1 MARKNRRAVGIRR
14 AVAAATIGLI
24 ATACAGRT
32 HIAEPAAGQTISWS
46 LRVGPQEGSQP
57 LVCASDV
64 PAPCVITLDTND
76 ETPIEATVEVVLPR
90 SNGHTF
96 KGQAALGFIGS
107 QGDKGYTK
115 EINLRTE
122 KDPALSSTTGIVRR
136 VGRFPMMIALD
147 ETGADLEKALHHNIE
162 VTVTVQ

>member
-1 MARKNRRAVGIRR
+1 MIRR
-14 AVAAATIGLI
+14 AVVVTTVVLL

-32 HIAEPAAGQTISWS
+32 HIAEPAQGQTISWL
-46 LRVGPQEGSQP
+46 LRAGPQEGSQP
-57 LVCASDV
+57 IVCASDM
-64 PAPCVITLDTND
+64 PAPCVITVDTND
-76 ETPIEATVEVVLPR
+76 EKPIEATVEIALPR
-90 SNGHTF
+90 SKGHTF

-115 EINLRTE
+115 QINLRTE

-136 VGRFPMMIALD
+136 AGRFPMMIALD